1 MDTVYIETSI
11 VSHATAWPSS
21 DPAVSV
27 LQQQARAWWAIER
40 PKFSLVTS
48 QLVLDEASLGD
59 PDAAAERLKL
69 LAGIPLIPTDKRVE
83 EIADELI
90 ARSLI
95 PETARLDAL
104 HVASAAVG
112 SVQFLLTQNCRLNSW
127 GVSTMTHNPILEELY
142 AIREKLLADA
152 GGDVQKYLA
161 GVRQREAASGRLLKP
176 TSQRTNRSTGA
187 AKSGVLA
194 EGNRS
199 SPPGDR

>member
-27 LQQQARAWWAIER
+27 LQQQAQDWWALER

-59 PDAAAERLKL
+59 PRAAVERLKL

-83 EIADELI
+83 DVADQLI
-90 ARSLI
+90 ARSLM
-95 PETARLDAL
+95 PEKARLDAL

-112 SVQFLLTQNCRLNSW
+112 RVQFLLTQKCRHIANAHTLPR
-127 GVSTMTHNPILEELY
+127 VYRMLEQLGY
-142 AIREKLLADA
+142 TGLLICT
-152 GGDVQKYLA
+152 
-161 GVRQREAASGRLLKP
+161 P
-176 TSQRTNRSTGA
+176 
-187 AKSGVLA
+187 A
-194 EGNRS
+194 EFLGSIDND
-199 SPPGDR
+199 P